1 MRAATHGGAI
11 STPHIRSGQTVYLTC
26 GAWVEPV
33 TFIRNLGGRCLIACG
48 SGGITVSRNRLFLT
62 EEEAKKHLPATSVKR
77 IRELA
82 QQRRQGSSIQ
92 DMHESCEAEYV
103 SEKKERCQSWR
114 YNSIDTPGDGWAGR

>member
-1 MRAATHGGAI
+1 M
-11 STPHIRSGQTVYLTC
+11 
-26 GAWVEPV
+26 
-33 TFIRNLGGRCLIACG
+33 GGRCLIACG

-82 QQRRQGSSIQ
+82 QQRSQGTPIR
-92 DMHESCEAEYV
+92 DMDDPYEPEYLP
-103 SEKKERCQSWR
+103 EPKERCQSWR

>member
-1 MRAATHGGAI
+1 MRAATRGGAI

-33 TFIRNLGGRCLIACG
+33 TFIRNMGGRCLIACG

-82 QQRRQGSSIQ
+82 QQRSQCTPIR
-92 DMHESCEAEYV
+92 DMDDSCEPGYATEPN
-103 SEKKERCQSWR
+103 ERCQSWR
-114 YNSIDTPGDGWAGR
+114 YSSIEAPGDGWAGM